1 MCRAKKSNSIKSI
14 AVLLAVYNGKEWVE
28 EQIQSI
34 LNQTSI
40 NISIFISIDPSTD
53 SSEDVCFALQQEYKQ
68 ITVLPVD
75 QKFGS
80 AAPNFFR
87 LIRDV
92 DISKF
97 DYIALADQ
105 DDIWNL
111 DKLVNAVDVLNK
123 KNCAGYSSNV
133 TAFWPD
139 GRKELVQKA
148 DPQQEWDFLFE
159 SPGPGCTF
167 VMNKKLAIDLQNFL
181 QINQQEVSSVWVH
194 DWFIYAYAR
203 ANGYSWFIDENPSM
217 LYRQHQNNE
226 IGVNNGKKALLH
238 RAKFILSGKAM
249 EQSSLI
255 ATLCRLETNSF
266 VKKWHQ
272 HSRFGMLY
280 LATKANK
287 CRRKPSHRIYFIL
300 SCLLLFIVGR
310 RSS

>member
-1 MCRAKKSNSIKSI
+1 MNKSKV
-14 AVLLAVYNGKEWVE
+14 AVLLAVFNGVDWVE
-28 EQIQSI
+28 EQIKSI
-34 LNQTSI
+34 LNQKNTDI
-40 NISIFISIDPSTD
+40 HIFISIDPSD
-53 SSEDVCFALQQEYKQ
+53 DGSQEWCQ
-68 ITVLPVD
+68 ELANNNEQVTLLTIN

-87 LIRDV
+87 LLRDV
-92 DISKF
+92 SFLDF

-105 DDIWNL
+105 DDIWNSNKL
-111 DKLVNAVDVLNK
+111 DQAINTLKYKGYD
-123 KNCAGYSSNV
+123 GYSSNV

-139 GRKELVQKA
+139 GRKRLVQKA
-148 DPQQEWDFLFE
+148 DDLQEWDFLFE

-167 VMNKKLAIDLQNFL
+167 VVNRKLALDLQNFL
-181 QINQQEVSSVWVH
+181 QSNRKKVSLIWVH

-203 ANGYSWFIDENPSM
+203 SKKYSWYIDYIPSM

-226 IGVNNGKKALLH
+226 IGVNNGRKAILH

-255 ATLCRLETNSF
+255 ATLCGLETDPF
-266 VKKWHQ
+266 VRKWHS
-272 HSRFGMLY
+272 HSRLGMVY

-300 SCLLLFIVGR
+300 SCLLLFIVGKR
-310 RSS
+310 RS